1 MASEACER
9 KQKYF
14 SQFLPTCVPLVIY
27 LNVSSDNMSQL
38 FFSKELLSISL
49 SLVIVT
55 VLNFHQHGSAP
66 HSTRTRIQGRS
77 QEYQL

>member
-1 MASEACER
+1 MLRLDLYVSLCVLNYQEVFLMASEACER

-49 SLVIVT
+49 SLVIV
-55 VLNFHQHGSAP
+55 LF
-66 HSTRTRIQGRS
+66 
-77 QEYQL
+77 